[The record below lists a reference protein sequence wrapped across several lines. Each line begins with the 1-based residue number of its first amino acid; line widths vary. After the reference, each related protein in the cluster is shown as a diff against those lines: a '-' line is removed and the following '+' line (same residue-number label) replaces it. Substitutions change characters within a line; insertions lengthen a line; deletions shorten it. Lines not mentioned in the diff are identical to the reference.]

1 VVYNLKEGCAFH
13 DFPSMVRTTD
23 ASYAKNRDDGNP
35 YCNQGI
41 ASLANAIYVTTV
53 SKHGVIH
60 ILRTRDGSQAGSL
73 RISGA

>member
-1 VVYNLKEGCAFH
+1 MVYNLKEGCAFY
-13 DFPSMVRTTD
+13 DFKSMVRTMD
-23 ASYAKNRDDGNP
+23 AKNRDDGNP

-41 ASLANAIYVTTV
+41 ASLANAIYVATV